1 VHTFLLGSESSSS
14 HDAAAAMHNISEVTG
29 STFSYVEDHA
39 VIQDALAR
47 CIGGLL
53 STVME
58 DVGSTSSAGAST
70 WS

>member
-1 VHTFLLGSESSSS
+1 
-14 HDAAAAMHNISEVTG
+14 MHNISEVTG
-29 STFSYVEDHA
+29 GMFSFVEDHA
-39 VIQDALAR
+39 VIQDAQAR
-47 CIGGLL
+47 CIGELL